1 MCVQGG
7 LYSSCYTRAE
17 RSGCRAGHLGPWEEG
32 ERGRCRP
39 GPSAA
44 LPPPT
49 HTHMPTDRLT
59 DDPRSFAPPHL
70 ATPRCGVTRSD
81 LERQVWA
88 REAVVLAPASHTLQC
103 SWPLGL
109 PPSPPTSPAGQP
121 ARAPSMTPPDCPSW
135 PSVPPPLCLQFL
147 PHEMGVIAAPTQS
160 IIIKETVISI
170 M

>member
-1 MCVQGG
+1 MCRGDCTAAATPELKDQA
-7 LYSSCYTRAE
+7 AE
-17 RSGCRAGHLGPWEEG
+17 LATWAPGRRVRGDAAGLGPPQH
-32 ERGRCRP
+32 C
-39 GPSAA
+39 PS
-44 LPPPT
+44 P

-109 PPSPPTSPAGQP
+109 PPSPPTSPARQP

-160 IIIKETVISI
+160 IIIKETVISV